1 MLEYIALANNNKLLW
16 GLSMLLL
23 NIGSR
28 FVVADLGVAHEKI
41 LSSQIVKKIIVF
53 SLFFVATRDV
63 IISFVLTLIYIIII
77 DGILHERSKFCIV
90 PEKLINPHKAT
101 STHNQLLETYKKN
114 VSKVVG

>member
-90 PEKLINPHKAT
+90 PEKVINPHKAT
-101 STHNQLLETYKKN
+101 NTHNQLLETYKKN